1 MQLHIHL
8 HCGHICGYPI
18 PKEVERG
25 PELNA
30 IGIELLPHLAV
41 LQKLLHLPFL
51 YHNLQQ
57 SVHLV
62 VVLLA
67 WNQDNYAKS

>member
-1 MQLHIHL
+1 
-8 HCGHICGYPI
+8 
-18 PKEVERG
+18 
-25 PELNA
+25 
-30 IGIELLPHLAV
+30 LPHLAV
-41 LQKLLHLPFL
+41 LQKLLHLPLL